1 MTPRCEQIDSL
12 LLEGDPASLEA
23 AERHA
28 ATCADCTETLSAWDE
43 ISDTART
50 MKAEWQ
56 NDMLWPR
63 IQRALA
69 AERKTSPARAGA
81 MWRKWQVA
89 AAVVLTVGLAG
100 GTWVAQ
106 QNRHK
111 EDFDQSILRI
121 GALDEVQKAEQAHEK
136 AILQLEAIAE
146 PKLEDSED
154 PLMISY
160 KEKLM
165 LLDDAIANVEAN
177 IDRNKQNA
185 HLRRQLL
192 AIYSEKQ
199 RTLRDVVQERPDV
212 PNP

>member
-12 LLEGDPASLEA
+12 LLEGDPGSLEA

-28 ATCADCTETLSAWDE
+28 ATCPDCMETLSTWDE

-69 AERKTSPARAGA
+69 AERTASPAKAGA
-81 MWRKWQVA
+81 AWRTWQVA

-111 EDFDQSILRI
+111 KDFDQSILRI
-121 GALDEVQKAEQAHEK
+121 GALDEV
-136 AILQLEAIAE
+136 
-146 PKLEDSED
+146 
-154 PLMISY
+154 
-160 KEKLM
+160 
-165 LLDDAIANVEAN
+165 
-177 IDRNKQNA
+177 
-185 HLRRQLL
+185 
-192 AIYSEKQ
+192 
-199 RTLRDVVQERPDV
+199 
-212 PNP
+212 